1 MSHAPAGSRR
11 GNGAAVRIPSLRS
24 ALGCL
29 SLLVAGVVFGGCG
42 GSSSETPP
50 PLEPLPVNLHYDR
63 ASTALAGEVPVVA
76 ADAGAVRNEDAP
88 PESNEGPPAR
98 STWGTESGDK
108 PTPLK

>member
-1 MSHAPAGSRR
+1 
-11 GNGAAVRIPSLRS
+11 VRFTPHRFERS
-24 ALGCL
+24 CL
-29 SLLVAGVVFGGCG
+29 SLLLAGVALVGCG

-76 ADAGAVRNEDAP
+76 ADAGAVKRTEETPGELD
-88 PESNEGPPAR
+88 EGPPAPA
-98 STWGTESGDK
+98 TWGGGDK